1 MLFLIKS
8 VMAYSY
14 RVKQKSPLGCI
25 LLIAIPAVCAV
36 VGIVQSDLSWWE
48 MVLFLAIV
56 LIPAFFLIASLLI
69 ISDCPEKFSKTE
81 KVILIGGG
89 VVLVVIAL
97 LLLVNLIKTF
107 FF

>member
-1 MLFLIKS
+1 
-8 VMAYSY
+8 MAYSY

-48 MVLFLAIV
+48 MLLFLAIM
-56 LIPAFFLIASLLI
+56 LIPAFLLIASLLI
-69 ISDCPEKFSKTE
+69 ISDCPKKFSKTE

-89 VVLVVIAL
+89 VVLAAL
-97 LLLVNLIKTF
+97 FLLGLAFMIS
-107 FF
+107 

>member
-1 MLFLIKS
+1 
-8 VMAYSY
+8 MAYHY
-14 RVKQKSPLGCI
+14 NRVKQKSPLGCI

-56 LIPAFFLIASLLI
+56 LIPAFLLIAFLLI

-81 KVILIGGG
+81 KVILIGGE
-89 VVLVVIAL
+89 VVLVVIVL
-97 LLLVNLIKTF
+97 LMLVNLIKTF
-107 FF
+107 FS

>member
-1 MLFLIKS
+1 
-8 VMAYSY
+8 MAYSY
-14 RVKQKSPLGCI
+14 RIKQKSPLGCI

-69 ISDCPEKFSKTE
+69 ISDCPEKLSKIE
-81 KVILIGGG
+81 RVILIGGG
-89 VVLVVIAL
+89 VVLTVLIL
-97 LLLVNLIKTF
+97 LGLAFLIS
-107 FF
+107 

>member
-1 MLFLIKS
+1 MTYPNRI
-8 VMAYSY
+8 
-14 RVKQKSPLGCI
+14 KQKSPLGCI

-36 VGIVQSDLSWWE
+36 VGIVQSDLSWWQ
-48 MVLFLAIV
+48 MILFLAIV
-56 LIPAFFLIASLLI
+56 LIPAFLLITSLLI
-69 ISDCPEKFSKTE
+69 ISDYPQKLSKIEKI
-81 KVILIGGG
+81 ILIGGG